1 MTQWLEHWFLAEDL
15 GLIPSTR
22 TLAQTLTP
30 MLGDL
35 ITPLWLPRESG
46 NARGTLRYVGK
57 TIYMKY
63 NE

>member
-35 ITPLWLPRESG
+35 IPPSLVTSG
-46 NARGTLRYVGK
+46 VRQCTRY
-57 TIYMKY
+57 TEICRQNYIH
-63 NE
+63 EIQ